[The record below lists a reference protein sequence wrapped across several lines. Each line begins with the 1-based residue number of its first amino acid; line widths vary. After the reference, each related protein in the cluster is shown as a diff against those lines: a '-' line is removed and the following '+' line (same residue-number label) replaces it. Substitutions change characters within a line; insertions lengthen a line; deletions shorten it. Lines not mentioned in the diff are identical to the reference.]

1 MREQCVPVNY
11 LDAFAPDHARP
22 GVFYFRYLIISITLE
37 FLLLLLLMLLM
48 VIKMPLSIGLI
59 QILNRGFVKFSIMP
73 VLFSQIIL

>member
-1 MREQCVPVNY
+1 MREQCVPVKY

-37 FLLLLLLMLLM
+37 FLLLLLMLLM

-59 QILNRGFVKFSIMP
+59 QILNRGFVNFSIMP